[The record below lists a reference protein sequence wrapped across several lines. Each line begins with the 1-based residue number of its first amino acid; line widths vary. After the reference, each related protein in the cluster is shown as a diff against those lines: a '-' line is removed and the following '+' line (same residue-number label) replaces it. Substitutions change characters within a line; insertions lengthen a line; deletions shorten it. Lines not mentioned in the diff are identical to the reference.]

1 MLCQEISELDLE
13 DFKKIV
19 IAWSKLAAIG
29 ARPIAEV
36 VGIEREFYARVL
48 NNRRDLPETDAIA
61 LGRAMSLNETGFEPF
76 RMQSNLC
83 RQLDDLQA
91 IENLGFRARFVAQI
105 LTHKEARG
113 GSSLQKYVVMYFIK
127 SGVGRI
133 SIVRMATEKWNRLN
147 AIGRVCGLPT
157 LHIDTAVIS
166 LLNNINESVPEK
178 EFVEFEKLLEQPN
191 SEGSLDW
198 LQGKLDNV
206 VANQDSYVNK
216 INIIK
221 RVQRN
226 TLLSRI
232 VEKHTSLVYW
242 PDAAKEYAKSH
253 VLSPLVLEFAPV
265 MALGLLENGKKVF
278 VYMRVIN
285 DDEAFVVDQ
294 RLKNNID
301 HYLIFLAHPL
311 NKQKMEIIFDGPA
324 KKLTWEKFQNEN
336 SENKKKN
343 EFSAIEIC
351 LLNKDVDSEE
361 KIKRRTDDAEKKP
374 VVLDF

>member
-1 MLCQEISELDLE
+1 
-13 DFKKIV
+13 
-19 IAWSKLAAIG
+19 
-29 ARPIAEV
+29 
-36 VGIEREFYARVL
+36 
-48 NNRRDLPETDAIA
+48 
-61 LGRAMSLNETGFEPF
+61 
-76 RMQSNLC
+76 
-83 RQLDDLQA
+83 
-91 IENLGFRARFVAQI
+91 
-105 LTHKEARG
+105 
-113 GSSLQKYVVMYFIK
+113 
-127 SGVGRI
+127 
-133 SIVRMATEKWNRLN
+133 MATEKWNRLN